1 MGGLEELHANVLVIM
16 GQIVYNKL
24 RIFRMKQQEHRK
36 EWRASWKH
44 YTKVLGVQ
52 AAQ

>member
-1 MGGLEELHANVLVIM
+1 MHVSVLVMI

-24 RIFRMKQQEHRK
+24 RIFRKKQQEHRK

-44 YTKVLGVQ
+44 YTKVLVVQ
-52 AAQ
+52 VAQ